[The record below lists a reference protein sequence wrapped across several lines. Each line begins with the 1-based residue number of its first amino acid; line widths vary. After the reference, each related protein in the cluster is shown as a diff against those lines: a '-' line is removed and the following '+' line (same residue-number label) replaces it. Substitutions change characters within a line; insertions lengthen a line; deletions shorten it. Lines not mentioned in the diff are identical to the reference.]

1 MGKLAM
7 MKLGALIG
15 SLLIWGV
22 IAECHAKEL
31 PNIVVIM
38 ADDLGYGDLACYG
51 SPFVKTP
58 HIDRL
63 AAEGM
68 RFTDFHSNGPMCTP
82 TRAAFLTGMW
92 QSRFGTRFEGALSG
106 AAKDDGL
113 PLAAVT
119 IAERLQE
126 AGYVTGAFGKWH
138 LGYEAPFLPTRQGFD
153 EFRGLLSGDGDFHT
167 QIDRQGNED
176 WYHGEKVVMDS
187 GYTTELITRDSID
200 FIDRHQKK
208 PFFLYVPHLAIH
220 FPWQGPDD
228 PPHREAGKSY
238 VKDKWGIIPDRAN
251 VRPHVIAMIESL
263 DESVGAIVAALEERN
278 LTRNTLVVFTS
289 DNGGYVNYRGG
300 FENISRMDPLRGQK
314 ATVYE
319 GGHRVPSIA
328 SWPGKIEPSV
338 CDQTLMTMDL
348 FPTICALAG
357 VKPGRI
363 DGVDLSSVLF
373 ENAQVA
379 ARNLFWRMRGKRAV
393 RSGPWKLR
401 IEGNMPPELYHLGK
415 DISEKD
421 NVAGDHPGKVS
432 ELLSA
437 LRAWE
442 ADVDQS
448 ATAYR

>member
-1 MGKLAM
+1 
-7 MKLGALIG
+7 MKLLA
-15 SLLIWGV
+15 SLLLLSFTV
-22 IAECHAKEL
+22 LLPVTKAVSAERA
-31 PNIVVIM
+31 NIVVIM

-58 HIDRL
+58 HLDRL

-68 RFTDFHSNGPMCTP
+68 RFTDFHSNGPMCSP

-119 IAERLQE
+119 IAERLKE
-126 AGYVTGAFGKWH
+126 ANYVTGAFGKWH

-153 EFRGLLSGDGDFHT
+153 EFRGLLSGDGDFHSR
-167 QIDRQGNED
+167 IDRQGNED
-176 WYHGEKVVMDS
+176 WYHGESIVMES
-187 GYTTELITRDSID
+187 GYTTEIITRDSID
-200 FIDRHQKK
+200 FIDRHQEE

-220 FPWQGPDD
+220 FPWQGPED

-263 DESVGAIVAALEERN
+263 DESVGAIVAALKERN
-278 LTRNTLVVFTS
+278 LTENTLVIFTS
-289 DNGGYVNYRGG
+289 DNGGYESYRGG
-300 FENISRMDPLRGQK
+300 FENISRMEPLRGQK

-319 GGHRVPSIA
+319 GGHRVPTIA
-328 SWPGKIEPSV
+328 WWPGKIASRV

-348 FPTICALAG
+348 FPTICELAG
-357 VKPGRI
+357 VTPGKV
-363 DGVDLSSVLF
+363 DGADLRPVF
-373 ENAQVA
+373 FKNAQVD

-421 NVAGDHPGKVS
+421 NVAGYHPGKVT
-432 ELLSA
+432 ELLNS
-437 LRAWE
+437 LKAWE